1 MVIWQ
6 IIVCMVFAIIIGILS
21 LKLALIRKGI
31 EEIRSGFAEKLESD
45 TNTLISISTR
55 EKTVSCLASD
65 INRQLRQLREQRHR
79 FVQGDLELK
88 NAVTNISHDL
98 RTPLTAISGYLDL
111 LDQTEKSQTA
121 SRYIEIIKERT
132 QLLKQLTEELF
143 RYSVISSPDW
153 TAEAEPV
160 NVNAVLEESVAGF
173 YAALRERSITPE
185 IHMTE
190 KKIIR
195 QLNQAAL
202 SRVFSNLMS
211 NAIKYSDGDLEI
223 SLTDTGQILFSNTAY
238 DLSQVEAQRLFERF
252 YTVESAR
259 KSTGLGLSIAKILV
273 EQMGGNM
280 SARYES
286 DRLMIE
292 VQLPNQRQNEQK

>member
-1 MVIWQ
+1 MIWQ
-6 IIVCMVFAIIIGILS
+6 IIVCMVFLIVIGILS
-21 LKLALIRKGI
+21 VKLILTHKGI
-31 EEIRSGFAEKLESD
+31 EEIRAGFSEKLESD
-45 TNTLISISTR
+45 TNTLISVSTR
-55 EKTVSCLASD
+55 QKAVSRLAND
-65 INRQLRQLREQRHR
+65 INTQLRQLQKQRHR

-111 LDQTEKSQTA
+111 LDQAEKSETA

-132 QLLKQLTEELF
+132 ALLKQLTEELF

-153 TAEAEPV
+153 AAEEEIV
-160 NVNAVLEESVAGF
+160 DVKAVLEESVAGF
-173 YAALRERSITPE
+173 YVALQKRSITPE

-190 KKIIR
+190 TKVLR
-195 QLNQAAL
+195 QLNRAAL
-202 SRVFSNLMS
+202 CRIFSNLMS

-223 SLTDTGQILFSNTAY
+223 RLTDTGEILFSNRAS
-238 DLSQVEAQRLFERF
+238 DLSQVEARRLFDRF

-273 EQMGGNM
+273 EQMNGSM
-280 SARYES
+280 TVRYENS
-286 DRLMIE
+286 RLILQI
-292 VQLPNQRQNEQK
+292 QLPDDHAGQK

>member
-1 MVIWQ
+1 MIWQ
-6 IIVCMVFAIIIGILS
+6 IIVCVVFFIIIGILGV
-21 LKLALIRKGI
+21 KLILIRKGI
-31 EEIRSGFAEKLESD
+31 EEIQAGFAEKLESD
-45 TNTLISISTR
+45 TNTLISVSTR
-55 EKTVSCLASD
+55 EKTVRGLAND
-65 INRQLRQLREQRHR
+65 INKQLRQLRKQRHR

-111 LDQTEKSQTA
+111 LDQAEKSQEA

-153 TAEAEPV
+153 DAEAEPV
-160 NVNAVLEESVAGF
+160 NVNAVLEESIAGF
-173 YAALRERSITPE
+173 YAALQERNITPE

-190 KKIIR
+190 RKIMR
-195 QLNQAAL
+195 QLNRDAL

-211 NAIKYSDGDLEI
+211 NALKYSDGDLEI
-223 SLTDTGQILFSNTAY
+223 RLTDKGQIFFSNQAS
-238 DLSQVEAQRLFERF
+238 DLSQVEAQRLFDRF

-273 EQMGGNM
+273 EQMKGSMN
-280 SARYES
+280 ARYENS
-286 DRLMIE
+286 RLILQI
-292 VQLPNQRQNEQK
+292 QLPDGHTGQK

>member
-1 MVIWQ
+1 MIWQ
-6 IIVCMVFAIIIGILS
+6 IIVCMVFVIIIGILS
-21 LKLALIRKGI
+21 AKLILTRKGI
-31 EEIRSGFAEKLESD
+31 EEIRAGFSEKLKSD

-55 EKTVSCLASD
+55 QKAVSRLAND
-65 INRQLRQLREQRHR
+65 INWQLRELRKQRHR

-111 LDQTEKSQTA
+111 LDQVEKSQTA

-132 QLLKQLTEELF
+132 ELLKQLTEELF

-153 TAEAEPV
+153 TAETETV
-160 NVNAVLEESVAGF
+160 TVNAVLEESAAGF
-173 YAALRERSITPE
+173 YVALRERNITPE

-190 KKIIR
+190 TKVVR
-195 QLNQAAL
+195 QLNRAAL

-223 SLTDTGQILFSNTAY
+223 SLTDTGEILFSNTAY
-238 DLSQVEAQRLFERF
+238 GLSQVESQRLFDRF

-259 KSTGLGLSIAKILV
+259 KSTGLGLSIAKILM
-273 EQMGGNM
+273 EQMGGSM
-280 SARYES
+280 SAQYENG
-286 DRLMIE
+286 RLSIE
-292 VQLPNQRQNEQK
+292 IRLPDQGHDG

>member
-1 MVIWQ
+1 MIWQ
-6 IIVCMVFAIIIGILS
+6 IIVCVVFFIIIGILGV
-21 LKLALIRKGI
+21 KLILIRKGI
-31 EEIRSGFAEKLESD
+31 EEIQAGFAEKLESD
-45 TNTLISISTR
+45 TNTLISVSTR
-55 EKTVSCLASD
+55 EKTVRGLAND
-65 INRQLRQLREQRHR
+65 INKQLRQLRKQRHR

-88 NAVTNISHDL
+88 SAVTNISHDL

-111 LDQTEKSQTA
+111 LDQAEKSQEA

-153 TAEAEPV
+153 DAEAEPV
-160 NVNAVLEESVAGF
+160 NVNAVLEESIAGF
-173 YAALRERSITPE
+173 YAALQERNITPE

-190 KKIIR
+190 RKIMR
-195 QLNQAAL
+195 QLNRDAL

-211 NAIKYSDGDLEI
+211 NALKYSDGDLEI
-223 SLTDTGQILFSNTAY
+223 RLTDKGQIFFSNQAS
-238 DLSQVEAQRLFERF
+238 DLSQVEAQRLFDRF

-273 EQMGGNM
+273 EQMKGSMN
-280 SARYES
+280 ARYENS
-286 DRLMIE
+286 RLILQI
-292 VQLPNQRQNEQK
+292 QLPDGHTGQK